1 MAYIHPNDPVIQAF
15 AKQLCRNGNELRAV
29 CGELLAWFDHNVI
42 YSRMNAPFS
51 PLQRSDLD
59 VLAMR
64 AGTCGDFSNLIVSVL
79 TTMGFDVRY
88 AYVHRDCYGDVQ
100 DHICAAVLD
109 KGAYVLLDATQP
121 YRKWHGF
128 PCLHQE
134 YELLDPDDFEVR
146 IKNEEAYW
154 TDCAQKRHNPLLAGL
169 LYAPWLHMECVK
181 NTDTCLDQIFYLL
194 SWNGQ
199 RSPSLYAYYHHDTKS
214 ERTLPAMAVI
224 SRHGI
229 RFFVSI
235 HEPESLWDD
244 GQWSES
250 FEETSIPMQYLSEE
264 LQTLR
269 SHVYVFKERVGTIL
283 RQIGAACW

>member
-1 MAYIHPNDPVIQAF
+1 MVYIHPNDPVIQAF
-15 AKQLCRNGNELRAV
+15 AKQLRRNGNELRTV

-79 TTMGFDVRY
+79 TAMGFDVRY
-88 AYVHRDCYGDVQ
+88 AYVHRDCYGDAQ

-109 KGAYVLLDATQP
+109 KNAYVLLDATQP

-128 PCLHQE
+128 PCPHQE
-134 YELLDPDDFEVR
+134 YELLHPDDFEVR
-146 IKNEEAYW
+146 IKKEEAYW
-154 TDCAQKRHNPLLAGL
+154 IDCAQKQHNLLLAGL
-169 LYAPWLHMECVK
+169 LYAPWLHMEYVK

-199 RSPSLYAYYHHDTKS
+199 RSPSLYAYYHHDTEN

-224 SRHGI
+224 SRYGV
-229 RFFVSI
+229 RFYVSI
-235 HEPESLWDD
+235 HAPESLWDD
-244 GQWSES
+244 GQWSEP
-250 FEETSIPMQYLSEE
+250 FEEISIPMQYLSEE
-264 LQTLR
+264 LQTLS

-283 RQIGAACW
+283 RQTGVECW